1 MSAEGRTSGRKEIEG
16 SCEREDAIKNM
27 TKQHLWERVHEPY
40 TQGHISQRGRK
51 KDKMGE
57 VRSLAVARMENQG
70 LLGPLFSLLGDWGSS
85 RGKFRTLV
93 F

>member
-1 MSAEGRTSGRKEIEG
+1 
-16 SCEREDAIKNM
+16 M

-57 VRSLAVARMENQG
+57 VRSLAVARMEIKVS
-70 LLGPLFSLLGDWGSS
+70 LDPFFHCLGIGARVEESSGHWSSKWDPRNPGSTG
-85 RGKFRTLV
+85 RGIDFRVLCSS
-93 F
+93 